1 MSGGQQKLLQFA
13 TMLMPEPQLVLL
25 DEPLA
30 GINPILIEKV
40 IQSIESANKRFG
52 ITFVVIEH
60 NTDVLMN
67 LSHRVIVL
75 HQGKKLADD
84 TPEAIVRNPEVVEA
98 YLGG

>member
-1 MSGGQQKLLQFA
+1 
-13 TMLMPEPQLVLL
+13 MLMPEPELVLL

-40 IQSIESANKRFG
+40 IQCIESANRNFG
-52 ITFVVIEH
+52 ITFLIIEH

-75 HQGKKLADD
+75 HQGQKLADD
-84 TPEAIVRNPEVVEA
+84 TPEAIVRNPQVVEA

>member
-1 MSGGQQKLLQFA
+1 
-13 TMLMPEPQLVLL
+13 MPEPEMVML

-40 IQSIESANKRFG
+40 IQTIESANRQFG

-60 NTDVLMN
+60 NIDVLMK
-67 LSHRVIVL
+67 LSHRVVVL
-75 HQGKKLADD
+75 HQGMKLADD
-84 TPEAIVRNPEVVEA
+84 TPEAVVRNPQVVEA